1 MARKDNI
8 RDELIRAGI
17 EELNQHSLTDFS
29 VRRIAA
35 KCGVS
40 AAAPYKHFVNKQEF
54 IAEIINHVNAEWNRR
69 QQRIMDTNHGDTRQ
83 LLVEFSIS
91 YVVFLVENPFM
102 RSILM
107 IKDDEFD
114 MVYNK
119 LRAEMSKLTQELVAR
134 YCMEVNMPEETYIR
148 KLYVVR
154 ALIYGAALMFD
165 NGEFE
170 YNEENLEFVRKNI
183 DREFDLP

>member
-1 MARKDNI
+1 M
-8 RDELIRAGI
+8 E
-17 EELNQHSLTDFS
+17 
-29 VRRIAA
+29 
-35 KCGVS
+35 
-40 AAAPYKHFVNKQEF
+40 
-54 IAEIINHVNAEWNRR
+54 
-69 QQRIMDTNHGDTRQ
+69 TNHGETRQ

-91 YVVFLVENPFM
+91 YVIFLVENPFL

-119 LRAEMSKLTQELVAR
+119 LRAEMSKLTQELVAK
-134 YCMEVNMPEETYIR
+134 YCREVNMPEETYVR

-165 NGEFE
+165 NGELE

-183 DREFDLP
+183 DRSLICLKKQRIRDIPYALFYAEKIIFGNHPSPISSTIMAVNPTANVITPACECSPCDISGINSSTTT